1 MSLYINVASMLHDY
15 GVDIKVWDA
24 SKIPKGKRVAGILQP
39 VDLDKAEFESR
50 HEPVLPFS
58 ANSAG
63 IVAYLSG
70 GAQLDVDLLWLS
82 TGSYP
87 KNTIVEVPSQGGRYR
102 VTGLAS
108 YQDYS
113 DLTVYQLKGDDEH
126 SDTGR

>member
-1 MSLYINVASMLHDY
+1 MGFYISVSSMLHDY
-15 GVDIKVWDA
+15 GVDIKVWAA
-24 SKIPKGKRVAGILQP
+24 SKIPKAKRVAGILQP
-39 VDLDKAEFESR
+39 VNLDQVEFEAR
-50 HEPVLPFS
+50 HEPVLPVS

-63 IVAYLSG
+63 LVAYLPG

-87 KNTIVEVPSQGGRYR
+87 KNTIVEVPSQGGKYR

-126 SDTGR
+126 SDTGQ